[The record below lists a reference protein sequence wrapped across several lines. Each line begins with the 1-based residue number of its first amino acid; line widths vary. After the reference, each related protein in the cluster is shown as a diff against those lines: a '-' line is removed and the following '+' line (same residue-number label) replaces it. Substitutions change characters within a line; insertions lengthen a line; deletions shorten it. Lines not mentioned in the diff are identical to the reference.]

1 MSKYT
6 SVLFDLDGNLL
17 PMELDKFVETYFTA
31 LANYMLPYGYDPKA
45 LTDAVWAGTRAMV
58 KNDGT
63 MLNKERFWQAFSY
76 CLGADSLKHMDAI
89 NAFYTSDFAKAKIST
104 WDNPNAK
111 RAVKAARQAA
121 DKVILATNP
130 LFPPCAVEMRLSWIG
145 LTPEDFDYITTYD
158 NSHYCKP
165 NPKYFTE
172 IAEKLNLSPDKA
184 LMIGNDLGE
193 DTPAKS
199 VGFDLFITTDCLL
212 GDKSRLSEFTSGS
225 FEQLCQYLENL

>member
-1 MSKYT
+1 MAKYT
-6 SVLFDLDGNLL
+6 SILFDLDGNLL
-17 PMELDKFVETYFTA
+17 PMDLDKFIEVYFGA
-31 LANYMLPYGYDPKA
+31 LANYMQPYGYNPKS
-45 LTDAVWAGTRAMV
+45 LTEAVWAGTKAMV

-63 MLNKERFWQAFSY
+63 KLNEERFRQAFAD
-76 CLGADSLKHMDAI
+76 CLGADSLKHMDTI
-89 NAFYTSDFAKAKIST
+89 TAFYTSDFAKAKIST

-111 RAVKAARQAA
+111 RAVNAARQAA

-130 LFPPCAVEMRLSWIG
+130 LFPPCAVEMRLNWIG
-145 LTPEDFDYITTYD
+145 LTSGDFDYITTYD

-172 IAEKLNLSPDKA
+172 IAEKFNLSPNET
-184 LMIGNDLGE
+184 LMIGNDLSE

-212 GDKSRLSEFTSGS
+212 GDKSKLSRFTNGS
-225 FEQLCQYLENL
+225 FETLCEYLESL